1 MFDCSAVI
9 PVYNRKD
16 RIQQT
21 IESVLNQSVL
31 PREIIVVD
39 DGSTDGTSEFVKS
52 TFPDVKVV
60 TQANQ
65 GVSAARNKGIKEA
78 KGEWVAFLDSDD
90 EWLPTKLEMQSSWLR
105 NHPNIKIC
113 HCDEIWIRN
122 QVRVNPGKRHKKQG
136 GWIYLNCLPLCVIS
150 PSAVVINQEVFDEV
164 GMFDEN
170 LPTCEDYDLWLRITQ
185 RFEVGYI
192 DQQLLVKYG
201 GHSDQL
207 SKAYAGMDR
216 FRITALVKSLEQSFL
231 TSAQR
236 KSTIETLIHKTEIY
250 LNGAKK
256 RRKRSEV
263 NDLET
268 LLERYRAELRKLE

>member
-16 RIQQT
+16 RIQPT

-39 DGSTDGTSEFVKS
+39 DGSTDGTSEFVESKY
-52 TFPDVKVV
+52 PDVKVV

-65 GVSAARNKGIKEA
+65 GVSAARNRGITEA

-90 EWLPTKLEMQSSWLR
+90 EWLPSKLEMQSSWLR
-105 NHPNIKIC
+105 NHPDIKVC

-136 GWIYLNCLPLCVIS
+136 GWIYLHCLPLCVIS
-150 PSAVVINQEVFDEV
+150 PSAVVINREVFDEV
-164 GMFDEN
+164 GMFDEC
-170 LPTCEDYDLWLRITQ
+170 LAACEDYDLWLRITQ
-185 RFEVGYI
+185 RFEVGYV
-192 DQQLLVKYG
+192 DKQLLVKYG

-207 SKAYAGMDR
+207 SKSYAGMDR
-216 FRITALVKSLEQSFL
+216 FRITALVKSLEQGVL
-231 TSAQR
+231 TSTQR
-236 KSTIETLIHKTEIY
+236 KSTIETLIKKTEIY
-250 LNGAKK
+250 LNGARK

-263 NDLET
+263 NNLET
-268 LLERYRAELRKLE
+268 LLERYRAELSKLK

>member
-9 PVYNRKD
+9 PAYNRKD
-16 RIQQT
+16 RIQPT

-39 DGSTDGTSEFVKS
+39 DGSTDGTSEFIKS

-65 GVSAARNKGIKEA
+65 GVSAARNRGIMEA

-90 EWLPTKLEMQSSWLR
+90 EWLPSKLEIQSSWLR
-105 NHPNIKIC
+105 NHPDIKIC

-150 PSAVVINQEVFDEV
+150 PSAVVINQEIFDEV
-164 GMFDEN
+164 GVFDEC
-170 LPTCEDYDLWLRITQ
+170 LPACEDYELWLRITPK
-185 RFEVGYI
+185 FEVGYV
-192 DQQLLVKYG
+192 DRQLLVKHG

-216 FRITALVKSLEQSFL
+216 FRITALVKSLEQGVLS
-231 TSAQR
+231 SAQR
-236 KSTIETLIHKTEIY
+236 KSTIETLINKTEIY
-250 LNGAKK
+250 LKGA
-256 RRKRSEV
+256 RKRGKLFEV

-268 LLERYRAELRKLE
+268 LLERYKAELSELG

>member
-1 MFDCSAVI
+1 MFDCSVVI
-9 PVYNRKD
+9 PTYNRKD
-16 RIQQT
+16 RIQPT

-31 PREIIVVD
+31 PRETIVVD

-52 TFPDVKVV
+52 KFPDVKVV

-65 GVSAARNKGIKEA
+65 GVSAARNRGITEA

-90 EWLPTKLEMQSSWLR
+90 EWLPSKLELQSSWLR
-105 NHPNIKIC
+105 NHPDIKIC

-136 GWIYLNCLPLCVIS
+136 GWIYLHCLPLCVIS
-150 PSAVVINQEVFDEV
+150 PSAVVIKREVFDEI
-164 GMFDEN
+164 GMFDEY
-170 LPTCEDYDLWLRITQ
+170 LQVCEDYDLWLRITQ
-185 RFEVGYI
+185 RFEVGYV
-192 DQQLLVKYG
+192 DRQLLVKHG

-207 SKAYAGMDR
+207 SKAFVGMDR
-216 FRITALVKSLEQSFL
+216 FRITALVKSLEQGDL
-231 TSAQR
+231 TSIQR
-236 KSTIETLIHKTEIY
+236 KSTIKTLIEKTEIY

-256 RRKRSEV
+256 RQKHSEV

-268 LLERYRAELRKLE
+268 LLERYSAEFSEFE